1 MKVLAFN
8 GSPRKNWN
16 TATLLNKALEGAAAQ
31 GAETE
36 LVHLY
41 DLNYKGCYS
50 CFACKTRGGAS
61 YGKCAAK
68 DDLAPILNRVEEADA
83 IILGSPIYYGHVS
96 GEMKSFLERL
106 LFQYNN
112 YDDPWHP
119 LCPKK
124 IRVGLIYTAN
134 ATEEQM
140 MAGALKVPEEVP
152 EEAGG
157 GSQVISL
164 DEFFLKITFG
174 HLETLISGDTYQFED
189 YSKMAAGY
197 FDPEKKAQRR
207 KEVFPIDCRKAFEL
221 GSRLAT
227 LIPQEH

>member
-1 MKVLAFN
+1 
-8 GSPRKNWN
+8 
-16 TATLLNKALEGAAAQ
+16 
-31 GAETE
+31 
-36 LVHLY
+36 
-41 DLNYKGCYS
+41 
-50 CFACKTRGGAS
+50 
-61 YGKCAAK
+61 
-68 DDLAPILNRVEEADA
+68 
-83 IILGSPIYYGHVS
+83 
-96 GEMKSFLERL
+96 
-106 LFQYNN
+106 
-112 YDDPWHP
+112 
-119 LCPKK
+119 
-124 IRVGLIYTAN
+124 
-134 ATEEQM
+134 

-197 FDPEKKAQRR
+197 FDPEKKARRR